1 MEILESILRSDYFQL
16 STLQLSMALG
26 QTANQTINQTMVIE
40 AETQALR
47 TFRYFTF
54 GVALFRIFFPVIA
67 GALVLV
73 LSANTDF
80 PSYLLTNLQSRLA
93 TFFASVTTTPF
104 LSLVEAVAY
113 TLWLG
118 FLISHYLIST
128 IADWYFLW
136 FGMLPFSFFSK
147 HVATD
152 LKYTDL
158 AQMALIYSL
167 FGLIVSMLS
176 LIKPAFSY
184 KDYESTGSEDSLWQ
198 AFKYL
203 FPATLAIA
211 SQIP

>member
-1 MEILESILRSDYFQL
+1 MEILDSLLHSDYFQQ

-26 QTANQTINQTMVIE
+26 QAANQAVNHTLVIE

-54 GVALFRIFFPVIA
+54 VVALFRIFFPVIA

-93 TFFASVTTTPF
+93 SFFASVTTTPF

-113 TLWLG
+113 TLWLA
-118 FLISHYLIST
+118 FLISHYLVST

-176 LIKPAFSY
+176 MIKPAFSY
-184 KDYESTGSEDSLWQ
+184 KDYESTGSEDSLWE

-211 SQIP
+211 AQIP

>member
-1 MEILESILRSDYFQL
+1 MEALESILHSEYFQQ

-26 QTANQTINQTMVIE
+26 QTANQTLVIE

-54 GVALFRIFFPVIA
+54 GVALFRIFFPLIA

-80 PSYLLTNLQSRLA
+80 PSYFLTNLQSRLTA
-93 TFFASVTTTPF
+93 FFASVPTAPF
-104 LSLVEAVAY
+104 LSLVEDVTY

-136 FGMLPFSFFSK
+136 FGMLPFRFFSK

-184 KDYESTGSEDSLWQ
+184 KDYESTGSEDSLWE

-211 SQIP
+211 AQIP